1 MKCLV
6 TALSFCVAV
15 SFLPAAKA
23 EVSGRGNS
31 YDSRIQTALYS
42 PDNVF
47 RIYAMKNRSTAIQ
60 LEPGETINLD
70 DGILNVGKPGVQE
83 SPEWMVGANQN
94 GSMIILK
101 PSMYAEEPETNMIVK
116 TNRRTYIFELK
127 LAKSVSN
134 MTYMFRFRYPQPPKI
149 GETPFKGR
157 SINQNP
163 CSGTINRNYQ
173 KKGDMVLSPYEIW
186 DNGTFTCMRFPTN
199 APRPVAYEVLPDGTE
214 TMVSSHQVSDI
225 LVLHAVSKEFR
236 LRLNELVLGLRT
248 KANNTGWYNYN
259 GTTTG
264 EIREVKNYGKQ

>member
-127 LAKSVSN
+127 LQKVS
-134 MTYMFRFRYPQPPKI
+134 QI
-149 GETPFKGR
+149 
-157 SINQNP
+157 
-163 CSGTINRNYQ
+163 
-173 KKGDMVLSPYEIW
+173 
-186 DNGTFTCMRFPTN
+186 
-199 APRPVAYEVLPDGTE
+199 
-214 TMVSSHQVSDI
+214 
-225 LVLHAVSKEFR
+225 
-236 LRLNELVLGLRT
+236 
-248 KANNTGWYNYN
+248 
-259 GTTTG
+259 
-264 EIREVKNYGKQ
+264 